1 MAMSKTGQIY
11 DVLVVGGGI
20 NGTGI
25 AADCAGRGLKVL
37 LCEQQDL
44 ASATSSN
51 SSKLIHGGLRYLEH
65 YEFRLVKEALA
76 EREVLLKNAPHIM
89 WPMIFR
95 LPHQP
100 HLRPAWLIRTGL
112 FLYDHLAKRVTL
124 PASRGIRF
132 GADSPLQSHIKKGFE
147 YADGWVDDSRLVV
160 SNALAAAEH
169 GATIATRTRCIQAR
183 RQQDHW
189 LVTLQPA
196 QQAAYQIKTRA
207 IVNAGGP
214 WVAKLF
220 DEALEDKSP
229 QNVRLVKGSHI
240 VVPRLHTQPH
250 AYMLQNQDQ
259 RIVFVIPFEDNF
271 TLIGTTDVE
280 YQGDPGKVQISSE
293 EISYLLD
300 ISNHYFNQQL
310 KPSDIVSS
318 FSGVRPLLDD
328 ESASAQTVT
337 RDYKLELSTQQG
349 SLPLLSVF
357 GGKITTYRKLAEA
370 ATDKLAEFFPQAAGS
385 WTATKPLPGGDFVDV
400 ATLSRELQTLY
411 PWLPEVLRKR
421 YLRSYGSRS
430 HLILQQAASMA
441 DLGHDFGHGLFAAE
455 VNYLITQ
462 EWAHT
467 AEDILWRRSKL
478 GLYFSAEQTAGLAD
492 FIAQQQATAKP
503 PVEPAKEGLH
513 RAAAPESA
521 VPDIPA
527 SEMAGS
533 EMAAPETSGSEIATP
548 ELSASKL
555 ATADSCRD

>member
-1 MAMSKTGQIY
+1 MAMSKTAQIY

-25 AADCAGRGLKVL
+25 AADAAGRGLSLL

-183 RQQDHW
+183 REQDYW

-196 QQAAYQIKTRA
+196 QQPAYQIKARA

-240 VVPRLHTQPH
+240 VVPRLHSQPH

-280 YQGDPGKVQISSE
+280 YQGDPGKVQISAE

-300 ISNHYFNQQL
+300 ITNNYFNKQL
-310 KPSDIVSS
+310 QPADIVSS

-337 RDYKLELSTQQG
+337 RDYKLELSTRQG
-349 SLPLLSVF
+349 ALPLLSVF

-370 ATDKLAEFFPQAAGS
+370 ATDKLTEFFPHATGR
-385 WTATKPLPGGDFVDV
+385 WTANKPLPGGDFADV
-400 ATLSRELQTLY
+400 VTLSAELQSRY
-411 PWLPEVLRKR
+411 PWLPERLRKR

-430 HLILQQAASMA
+430 HLILQHAKALA
-441 DLGHDFGHGLFAAE
+441 DLGQDFGHGLFAAE
-455 VNYLITQ
+455 VRYLMAD
-462 EWAHT
+462 EWAQT

-478 GLYFSAEQTAGLAD
+478 GLYFDAAQTAALTD
-492 FIAQQQATAKP
+492 FIMQHQATAAT
-503 PVEPAKEGLH
+503 VPALQPLEQ
-513 RAAAPESA
+513 
-521 VPDIPA
+521 A
-527 SEMAGS
+527 SM
-533 EMAAPETSGSEIATP
+533 
-548 ELSASKL
+548 LS
-555 ATADSCRD
+555 

>member
-1 MAMSKTGQIY
+1 MAMSKTAQIY

-25 AADCAGRGLKVL
+25 AADCAGRGLSVL

-76 EREVLLKNAPHIM
+76 EREVLLRNAPHIM

-280 YQGDPGKVQISSE
+280 YQGDPGKVQISHE

-349 SLPLLSVF
+349 TLPLLSVF

-370 ATDKLAEFFPQAAGS
+370 ATEKLVEFFPQASGS

-400 ATLSRELQTLY
+400 ATLSSELQTLY
-411 PWLPEVLRKR
+411 PWLPEQLRKR

-430 HLILQQAASMA
+430 HLILQQAASLA
-441 DLGHDFGHGLFAAE
+441 ELGEDFGHGLFAAE
-455 VNYLITQ
+455 VKYLITQ

-478 GLYFSAEQTAGLAD
+478 GLYFSATQTAALAD
-492 FIAQQQATAKP
+492 FIVAQTTTSANIPVAPQVETGDAQLQRATESVKAEHSSP
-503 PVEPAKEGLH
+503 NDV
-513 RAAAPESA
+513 AA
-521 VPDIPA
+521 
-527 SEMAGS
+527 
-533 EMAAPETSGSEIATP
+533 
-548 ELSASKL
+548 KL
-555 ATADSCRD
+555 ATAESTSD

>member
-1 MAMSKTGQIY
+1 MAMSKTAQIY

-25 AADCAGRGLKVL
+25 AADCAGRGLSVL

-160 SNALAAAEH
+160 SNALAAAEY

-189 LVTLQPA
+189 LITLQPA

-259 RIVFVIPFEDNF
+259 RIVFVIPFEDHF

-280 YQGDPGKVQISSE
+280 YQGDPGKVHISDD

-300 ISNHYFNQQL
+300 ISNNYFNKQL
-310 KPSDIVSS
+310 QPSDIVSS

-337 RDYKLELSTQQG
+337 RDYKLELSTQLG
-349 SLPLLSVF
+349 ALPLLSVF

-370 ATDKLAEFFPQAAGS
+370 ATDKLIEFFPQASGR

-400 ATLSRELQTLY
+400 ATLSSELQTLY
-411 PWLPEVLRKR
+411 PWLPEQIRKR

-430 HLILQQAASMA
+430 HLILQQATTIA
-441 DLGHDFGHGLFAAE
+441 DLGHNFGHGLFAAE
-455 VNYLITQ
+455 VKYLIAQ
-462 EWAHT
+462 EWACT

-478 GLYFSAEQTAGLAD
+478 GLYFTKEQTAALAD
-492 FIAQQQATAKP
+492 FMAQHMAASTVDSAIPIVLVSEETP
-503 PVEPAKEGLH
+503 PAM
-513 RAAAPESA
+513 PESA
-521 VPDIPA
+521 
-527 SEMAGS
+527 
-533 EMAAPETSGSEIATP
+533 TP
-548 ELSASKL
+548 LRTTAEL
-555 ATADSCRD
+555 ATADISSD